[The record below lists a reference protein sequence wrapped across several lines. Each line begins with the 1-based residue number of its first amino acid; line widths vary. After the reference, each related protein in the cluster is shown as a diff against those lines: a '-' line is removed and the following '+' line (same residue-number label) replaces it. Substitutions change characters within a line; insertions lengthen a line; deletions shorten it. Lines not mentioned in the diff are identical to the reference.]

1 MPNRRTRLDNLL
13 KIATDAHGGLNAWNQ
28 FESLRASVSIGG
40 ALWDQKELPGL
51 FKNSRI
57 DLKLRQQQVITHLPD
72 IGERIVFAPDQVSLE
87 SDSGTSLNTAIEP
100 KPPFTGQPA

>member
-1 MPNRRTRLDNLL
+1 LDNLL

-40 ALWDQKELPGL
+40 ALWDQKQLPGL
-51 FKNSRI
+51 FNNSRV

-72 IGERIVFAPDQVSLE
+72 IGERIVFTPDQVSLE
-87 SDSGTSLNTAIEP
+87 SDRLWDTARYAHRAAIILRRP
-100 KPPFTGQPA
+100 VR